1 MIRQENIQLS
11 SDTQEFRKLYHPRG
25 NRYLRGLESYLYHK
39 DLAPISEAE
48 RLIAKGINPMGVR
61 PVNVSLPLPANATRA
76 QTTEWILR
84 TQAYKNPRVGSA
96 IQPPSFQAGWATN
109 GVNREQIERNSVGM
123 IYREAQLASSRTQN
137 LIPPAY

>member
-11 SDTQEFRKLYHPRG
+11 SDTQEFRKLYHPTG
-25 NRYLRGLESYLYHK
+25 NRYLRGLDSYLYHK

-61 PVNVSLPLPANATRA
+61 PVNVSMPLPANATRA

-84 TQAYKNPRVGSA
+84 TQAYKNPRVGVA
-96 IQPPSFQAGWATN
+96 GQAPSFQAGWATN
-109 GVNREQIERNSVGM
+109 GVNRERIERNSVGM
-123 IYREAQLASSRTQN
+123 IYSEAKIASSRTAKV
-137 LIPPAY
+137 LPIY